1 MEEKK
6 QGIDHT
12 GLKEIYYW
20 FMEDEKIIGSG
31 SIRLNPEIDETIEL
45 YGGHIFY
52 QVVPSKRNQG
62 YGTILCHLLLEKMYG
77 MGFKTAL
84 ISCYDTNDGSIHII
98 ENNFGNLI
106 ETIQGDGSKNSE
118 HLKTRRY
125 KIDIEASL
133 QKFNQNHRTK

>member
-1 MEEKK
+1 
-6 QGIDHT
+6 
-12 GLKEIYYW
+12 
-20 FMEDEKIIGSG
+20 
-31 SIRLNPEIDETIEL
+31 
-45 YGGHIFY
+45 
-52 QVVPSKRNQG
+52 
-62 YGTILCHLLLEKMYG
+62 MYD

-84 ISCYDTNDGSIHII
+84 ISCYDTNFGSIHII

-133 QKFNQNHRTK
+133 QKFYQNQKIKSFNL